1 MITITKGQE
10 VPENPT
16 LEVLSPTGEYEL
28 TDLIECSL
36 IGINEPVAVF
46 EARFIL
52 LGAGAY
58 NQ

>member
-1 MITITKGQE
+1 MITITQGQP

-28 TDLIECSL
+28 TSL
-36 IGINEPVAVF
+36 IDCALIGTSEAVATF
-46 EARFIL
+46 EARFIVY
-52 LGAGAY
+52 GASAY

>member
-28 TDLIECSL
+28 TDLIDCAV
-36 IGINEPVAVF
+36 IGTTEPVATF